1 MQGDKGGSFE
11 MGSGRRTITSK
22 VKLLFRQLKNNRTSH
37 QLIDV
42 VLQIRRREEQLRS
55 NKMSKEKKIV

>member
-11 MGSGRRTITSK
+11 MGSGRRMITSR
-22 VKLLFRQLKNNRTSH
+22 VKLFFRKLKNNRTSH